1 MNVACVLKADEG
13 QQMTAPFEARS
24 YCSLKADLTERAF
37 ERVNFAA
44 AATIASAKVK

>member
-37 ERVNFAA
+37 ERVNLA